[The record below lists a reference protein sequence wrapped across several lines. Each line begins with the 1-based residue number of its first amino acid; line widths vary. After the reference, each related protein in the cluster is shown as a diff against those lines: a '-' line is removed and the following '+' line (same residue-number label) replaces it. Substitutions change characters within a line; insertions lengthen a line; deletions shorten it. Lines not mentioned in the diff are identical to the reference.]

1 MRETRLQLKHASG
14 WFAAGCEVR
23 QAATLLSDSAFKLL
37 SGSACMQNGTQAGF
51 GLRSPIWLD
60 PYRKPNPRSTSASTS
75 WCAPGSAGA
84 IRPVRSRSRNA
95 FGPTNATCPE
105 PKPMTRRRMSPP
117 YGGSF
122 CATAASPVPFPL
134 PTSDWR
140 PTGAAAAFPSSV
152 SSGRFTWE
160 SLANTSPWSITERE
174 HQSPPSVTS
183 ST

>member
-23 QAATLLSDSAFKLL
+23 QAATLLSDSAFKLFVWICL
-37 SGSACMQNGTQAGF
+37 HAERNSGR
-51 GLRSPIWLD
+51 LRL
-60 PYRKPNPRSTSASTS
+60 
-75 WCAPGSAGA
+75 AGA
-84 IRPVRSRSRNA
+84 DLTRS
-95 FGPTNATCPE
+95 
-105 PKPMTRRRMSPP
+105 
-117 YGGSF
+117 
-122 CATAASPVPFPL
+122 L